1 MCKLVYKYSAS
12 IVALI
17 LLLTVASCDLLDE
30 LDPKSESE
38 KRIELLTKGGVW
50 KVDSLILRTDL
61 FNSGIS
67 TITSEEIVLN
77 NGTLEF
83 QSPENKDN
91 PGYNAGYVIHRYTE
105 NAQNVVDTLAWVP
118 YNFNSGSDN
127 HITIFYSEPNGIDFV
142 AGAYDM
148 YFDILTFES
157 KRVRIESWR
166 REQINGG
173 AGGSIG
179 TFRRYHLTR

>member
-1 MCKLVYKYSAS
+1 MNGFKKMCFFSTLS
-12 IVALI
+12 
-17 LLLTVASCDLLDE
+17 LLTVSIFSCDLVEDLV
-30 LDPKSESE
+30 PKTESE

-50 KVDSLILRTDL
+50 RVDSLILKSDVL
-61 FNSGIS
+61 SGGIS
-67 TITSEEIVLN
+67 TITSEEIRLN

-83 QSPENKDN
+83 LSPENSDN

-105 NAQNVVDTLAWVP
+105 NGIAKTDTLAWVP

-127 HITIFYSEPNGIDFV
+127 HITIFYYTPNQIDYV
-142 AGAYDM
+142 SGAYDM

-157 KRVRIESWR
+157 KKVRIESWR
-166 REQINGG
+166 RETINGG
-173 AGGSIG
+173 SGGSYG